1 MDLVGK
7 LFRCA
12 CAVPMSQNIQSTPE
26 MQPQCDCP
34 HTNCL
39 MHTVSRSSSSSRRCF
54 IEPPQ
59 SDWVAPMV
67 LVKIKRTPRVC
78 TNYRCLNAL
87 SRVDAYP
94 MPCVEDLVD
103 QLDGAKHISTLDL
116 TQRYWQVP
124 VAQHATTPSHIMLF
138 NAESAESMKIHKNSQ
153 HPHTHTHL
161 GMRMGFGRPG
171 CTVESL
177 CH

>member
-1 MDLVGK
+1 MLRKWHVPTSTGYLAQESAEESEDDVPTWDNDGEGAPTVGKTLLGAQKEELMDLVGK

-59 SDWVAPMV
+59 SDWVAPTI
-67 LVKIKRTPRVC
+67 LVKKKKKGTPRVC
-78 TNYRCLNAL
+78 TDYRCLNAI
-87 SRVDAYP
+87 SRADAYP
-94 MPCVEDLVD
+94 MP
-103 QLDGAKHISTLDL
+103 
-116 TQRYWQVP
+116 
-124 VAQHATTPSHIMLF
+124 
-138 NAESAESMKIHKNSQ
+138 
-153 HPHTHTHL
+153 
-161 GMRMGFGRPG
+161 
-171 CTVESL
+171 
-177 CH
+177 